1 MPTGGQRIARG
12 LGRGFDKLRTVFLEG
27 VCLRV
32 LSGDQNS
39 PIVEATYDSHWYLDR
54 REFSDLA
61 SGKKFKLLKVSDHE
75 GCRLSVLRKAT
86 AVEIGNP
93 QIGYERFKFAVK
105 PTFIP
110 GQLPN
115 YELKIN
121 PTGER
126 V

>member
-1 MPTGGQRIARG
+1 MRI
-12 LGRGFDKLRTVFLEG
+12 
-27 VCLRV
+27 

-39 PIVEATYDSHWYLDR
+39 PTVEATYDSHWFLDR
-54 REFSDLA
+54 HEYSDLT
-61 SGKKFKLLKVSDHE
+61 SGKKFKLLKVADSE
-75 GCRLSVLRKAT
+75 GCRLDKLRKAT

-110 GQLPN
+110 GQVPN